1 MVSIEHLFVVWTNG
15 AHVGDKDI
23 ITLLLGEDGGTNTTF
38 GGTKDSKFHNCERF
52 AGSELS
58 NLESDDGE
66 CGKEDGGNPETH
78 GNLRFMPCTTG
89 PVAEDVLGSGIEL
102 TV

>member
-1 MVSIEHLFVVWTNG
+1 MFGRVFAFFPRKVVGIKHLFVVWTNG

-38 GGTKDSKFHNCERF
+38 GGTEDSKFHSLKGV
-52 AGSELS
+52 AGRELS

-66 CGKEDGGNPETH
+66 CG
-78 GNLRFMPCTTG
+78 
-89 PVAEDVLGSGIEL
+89 
-102 TV
+102 